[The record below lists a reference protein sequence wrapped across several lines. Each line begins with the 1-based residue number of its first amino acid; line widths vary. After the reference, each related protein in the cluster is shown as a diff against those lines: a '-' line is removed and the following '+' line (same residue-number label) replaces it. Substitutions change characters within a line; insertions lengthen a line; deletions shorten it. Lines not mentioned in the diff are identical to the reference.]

1 MWYNTAFFEDLK
13 FMTLLLQLLL
23 LVLGFVM
30 LVKGADWF
38 VEGCASI
45 ATSLGIPQM
54 IVGLTIVAM
63 GTSMPEAAVSIA
75 AASKGTA
82 DIAVGNIV
90 GSNIMNILVILGL
103 ASVLVPLK
111 IDRQSYRIDMP
122 FMIFITIVLFALGFF
137 DGVLTHI
144 DGIILSIFFL
154 GYLYFLYISAK
165 SNRID
170 KSERPLGDVK
180 SLLKY
185 LALILIG
192 GTVVVLGSDIA
203 VDAAVEIAT
212 LAGLSE
218 KFIGLTIVAL
228 GTSLPELAT
237 SVTAARKGNADMAV
251 GNVVGSNIFNIL
263 FVLGISSLIIPIP
276 FARGFFIDG
285 LTALVSAMVLW
296 GVSLAFKK
304 TGRVTGMVFLAGYGL
319 YLVYLLTQR

>member
-1 MWYNTAFFEDLK
+1 ML
-13 FMTLLLQLLL
+13 LLLQLLL

-38 VEGCASI
+38 VDGCASI

-75 AASKGTA
+75 AAAKGTA
-82 DIAVGNIV
+82 DIAVGNII

-103 ASVLVPLK
+103 AALVVPLK

-122 FMIFITIVLFALGFF
+122 FMIFISVLLFLLGYF
-137 DGVLTHI
+137 DSVLTRI
-144 DGIILSIFFL
+144 DGIVLCLFFA
-154 GYLYFLYISAK
+154 GYLLFLYRSARK
-165 SNRID
+165 NRTD
-170 KSERPLGDVK
+170 KAERPHTDGK

-185 LALILIG
+185 IALILIG
-192 GTVVVLGSDIA
+192 GTIVVLGSNIA
-203 VDAAVEIAT
+203 VDAAVKIAT
-212 LAGLSE
+212 IAGMSE

-263 FVLGISSLIIPIP
+263 FVLGISSLIIPIK
-276 FARGFFIDG
+276 FAKGFLLDCAV
-285 LTALVSAMVLW
+285 ALFAALILW
-296 GVSLAFKK
+296 LLSLVYRT
-304 TGRVTGMVFLAGYGL
+304 TGRKSGAFFLVVYIA
-319 YLVYLLTQR
+319 YLSYLLIQR